1 MFRVEY
7 AILSNEKNRLKQVE
21 KIALFE
27 EQLDEIEGQ
36 IYIMCNKNEIGFVD
50 ESISYEGEFL
60 VTWLSLLNSVI
71 LHLDS
76 YGYLAMLRP
85 DSADVWLEFKVMNEV
100 VQVSKIKTLKEYE
113 DFIMTKFIENKKV
126 FWTENIEKSE
136 LFQEVLEKTEAFI
149 QEVYSINKILVESR
163 EIKRLINTFQLAKD
177 NVCINLLEK

>member
-50 ESISYEGEFL
+50 ESIPYEGEFL
-60 VTWLSLLNSVI
+60 VTWLRLLNSVI

-76 YGYLAMLRP
+76 YGYFAMLIP
-85 DSADVWLEFKVMNEV
+85 DSADVWLEFKLMNKL
-100 VQVSKIKTLKEYE
+100 VQVSEIKTLKEYE
-113 DFIMTKFIENKKV
+113 DTTMTKFIENKKV
-126 FWTENIEKSE
+126 SWSEKIEKNE

-149 QEVYSINKILVESR
+149 QEIYSINKILVESR
-163 EIKRLINTFQLAKD
+163 RIKRLINTFQMAKD
-177 NVCINLLEK
+177 SFLTQ

>member
-50 ESISYEGEFL
+50 ESIPYEGEFL
-60 VTWLSLLNSVI
+60 VTWLRRLNSGI

-76 YGYLAMLRP
+76 YGYFAMLIP
-85 DSADVWLEFKVMNEV
+85 DSADVWLEFKLMNKV
-100 VQVSKIKTLKEYE
+100 VQVSEIETLKEYE
-113 DFIMTKFIENKKV
+113 DTIMTNFIENKKV
-126 FWTENIEKSE
+126 FWSENIEKSE
-136 LFQEVLEKTEAFI
+136 LFKEVLEKTETFI

-163 EIKRLINTFQLAKD
+163 RIKRLINTFQMAKD